1 MKMTILKFYQNFKK
15 MILSLEIEKSRK
27 LEKIKTFN
35 INNNDVIL
43 TQNFA

>member
-1 MKMTILKFYQNFKK
+1 LIFSF
-15 MILSLEIEKSRK
+15 EIEKSRK

-35 INNNDVIL
+35 INNNDVSL